1 MTKIKQIYLL
11 VEGDDDKVYS
21 AILSDRQILAIKSI
35 LATLPEPVQL
45 LEEPLAG
52 IEIRK
57 PGEDKK
63 NG

>member
-11 VEGDDDKVYS
+11 VEGDDDKVY
-21 AILSDRQILAIKSI
+21 AAVLSERQTLAIKGI

-45 LEEPLAG
+45 LEEPLGG

-57 PGEDKK
+57 PKEQTHG
-63 NG
+63 